1 MTLSNDL
8 EANMEIK
15 IKILSLDAVMPKYQ
29 TEGAAGFDLHSV
41 VDKVIRPK
49 ERVLIETGLAFEVP
63 YGFEV
68 QIRPRSGLA
77 LKYGISVLNS
87 PGTIDS
93 DYRGEIKVLLINHSN
108 EDFKV
113 KIGDRIAQ
121 AVFAQVTQAHFVLS
135 EDLSQT
141 LRNQEGFGSTGI

>member
-1 MTLSNDL
+1 
-8 EANMEIK
+8 MEIK
-15 IKILSLDAVMPKYQ
+15 LKVLHPDAVIPKYQ
-29 TEGAAGFDLHSV
+29 TSGAAGFDLCSV
-41 VDKVIRPK
+41 IEAVIKPK
-49 ERVLIETGLAFEVP
+49 EWALIKTGIALEIP
-63 YGFEV
+63 HGFEV

-93 DYRGEIKVLLINHSN
+93 DYRGEIGVILINHSK

-113 KIGDRIAQ
+113 EIGDRIAQ
-121 AVFAQVTQAHFVLS
+121 GVIAEVIQAHFVLA

-141 LRNQEGFGSTGI
+141 SRDQKGFGSSGIK